1 MGRFIKNSAVTSLK
15 DESTGSITLPSG
27 STADRTF
34 PDIGD
39 IRFNTDTTALEFY
52 DGTQWDDVAV
62 QGNVTI
68 TKDSFVGDGSTA
80 VFTMSITPDD
90 ENAILVFVGNV
101 HQNPGVAYTV
111 SGADITF
118 TSAPPDTHTIVVL
131 HGFNSTV
138 V

>member
-27 STADRTF
+27 STADRSF

-68 TKDSFVGDGSTA
+68 TKDSFVGDGSTS
-80 VFTMSITPDD
+80 VFTMSK
-90 ENAILVFVGNV
+90 
-101 HQNPGVAYTV
+101 HK
-111 SGADITF
+111 
-118 TSAPPDTHTIVVL
+118 
-131 HGFNSTV
+131 
-138 V
+138 

>member
-1 MGRFIKNSAVTSLK
+1 MGRFIKSSAVTSLK
-15 DESTGSITLPSG
+15 DESTGAVTLPSG
-27 STADRTF
+27 STSERTSS
-34 PDIGD
+34 DIGD
-39 IRFNTDTTALEFY
+39 IRVNTDTTALEFY
-52 DGTQWDDVAV
+52 DGTQWSDVAI

-90 ENAILVFVGNV
+90 ENAIIVFVGNV

>member
-1 MGRFIKNSAVTSLK
+1 MGRFIKSSAVTTLK
-15 DESTGSITLPSG
+15 DESTGAVTLPSG
-27 STADRTF
+27 STSNRTSS
-34 PDIGD
+34 DIGD
-39 IRFNTDTTALEFY
+39 IRVNTDTTALEFY
-52 DGTQWDDVAV
+52 DGTQWSDVAI

-80 VFTMSITPDD
+80 VFTMSITPDN
-90 ENAILVFVGNV
+90 ENAIIVFVGNV